1 MECDNGY
8 DIRKHIKDNKFLAN
22 NENRG
27 KEPIVQ
33 PQRSSSSPTSNIWL
47 RLIEDE
53 ENIGNVDSFFFFFSG
68 PILRRHCTKSFIN
81 ISVQYYLT
89 HPDLHY
95 PQNHAHGPTIHLL
108 HFVSYTSTLDQEQ
121 NL

>member
-8 DIRKHIKDNKFLAN
+8 EIRKHIKDNNALVN

-53 ENIGNVDSFFFFFSG
+53 ENIGNVDSFFFS
-68 PILRRHCTKSFIN
+68 LVVLSYDATAR
-81 ISVQYYLT
+81 
-89 HPDLHY
+89 Y
-95 PQNHAHGPTIHLL
+95 PLSTFLSHTI
-108 HFVSYTSTLDQEQ
+108 
-121 NL
+121 